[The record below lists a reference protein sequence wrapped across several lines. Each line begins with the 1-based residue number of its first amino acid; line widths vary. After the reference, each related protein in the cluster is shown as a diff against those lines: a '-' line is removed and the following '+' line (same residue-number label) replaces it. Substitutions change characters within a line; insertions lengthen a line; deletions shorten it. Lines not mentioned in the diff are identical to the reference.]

1 MPKIV
6 GIWRFLGFS
15 DTTPVK
21 YFAFFCT
28 DSNSA
33 QFYRTATPMDKKVW
47 QAQLQPPHKEKNLF
61 YDIKFS
67 SRKTFFNVFRFY
79 SNEIPHSFAGSF
91 QLSSNIQKSHPDCCK
106 NSDNNIPDHSTG
118 KYIYISCRNIEKGV
132 FLGFLYITPIKSFA
146 LLLFYFQSTQP
157 RKVIN

>member
-6 GIWRFLGFS
+6 GKWRFLGFS

-47 QAQLQPPHKEKNLF
+47 QAQLQPPHKEKNMF
-61 YDIKFS
+61 YAIKFS
-67 SRKTFFNVFRFY
+67 SRKTFFKVFKFY
-79 SNEIPHSFAGSF
+79 SNEITHSFGGSF
-91 QLSSNIQKSHPDCCK
+91 QLRLNTQKSHPKCCK
-106 NSDNNIPDHSTG
+106 NSGNFIQDFFIG
-118 KYIYISCRNIEKGV
+118 KNLRFLPKHRKRPCFGV
-132 FLGFLYITPIKSFA
+132 SE
-146 LLLFYFQSTQP
+146 
-157 RKVIN
+157 